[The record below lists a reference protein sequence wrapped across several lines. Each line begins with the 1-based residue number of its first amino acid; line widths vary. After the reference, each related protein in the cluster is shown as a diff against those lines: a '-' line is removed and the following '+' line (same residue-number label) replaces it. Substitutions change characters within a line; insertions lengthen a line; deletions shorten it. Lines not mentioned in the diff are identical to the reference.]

1 MDMHQA
7 KARLPCLSPLMML
20 ALRLPEQQIQVH
32 LLQLLAP
39 FEQWGESTSPITFTI
54 TFNVLYAYEMLHNS
68 SLRHKTLP
76 MAGANDG
83 SRLFFDLWNIQ
94 ANDYDAAGTA
104 IYIAIGK

>member
-1 MDMHQA
+1 
-7 KARLPCLSPLMML
+7 
-20 ALRLPEQQIQVH
+20 
-32 LLQLLAP
+32 
-39 FEQWGESTSPITFTI
+39 
-54 TFNVLYAYEMLHNS
+54 MLHNS

-83 SRLFFDLWNIQ
+83 ARLFFDLWNIQ